1 MTDSAVIDITRDA
14 LGLAAFLAGP
24 ALVLSLVIGISVSLI
39 QTVTQIQE
47 ATLTFVPKLVGGAV
61 LLLVMGGWML
71 ERLTAFVTELWG
83 SIPTLI

>member
-1 MTDSAVIDITRDA
+1 MTDTAVIDIVRDA
-14 LGLAAFLAGP
+14 LALSAWLAGP
-24 ALVLSLVIGISVSLI
+24 ALVLSLVIGIAVSLI

-71 ERLTAFVTELWG
+71 ERLTSYVTELWG
-83 SIPTLI
+83 SIPTFV

>member
-1 MTDSAVIDITRDA
+1 MTDTAVIDIVRDA
-14 LGLAAFLAGP
+14 LALAAFLAGP

-71 ERLTAFVTELWG
+71 ERLTAYVTELWG
-83 SIPTLI
+83 SIPTLV

>member
-1 MTDSAVIDITRDA
+1 MTDTAVIDIVRDA
-14 LGLAAFLAGP
+14 LALAAWLAGP
-24 ALVLSLVIGISVSLI
+24 ALVLSLIIGISVSLI

-71 ERLTAFVTELWG
+71 ERLTSYVTELWG
-83 SIPTLI
+83 SIPTLV